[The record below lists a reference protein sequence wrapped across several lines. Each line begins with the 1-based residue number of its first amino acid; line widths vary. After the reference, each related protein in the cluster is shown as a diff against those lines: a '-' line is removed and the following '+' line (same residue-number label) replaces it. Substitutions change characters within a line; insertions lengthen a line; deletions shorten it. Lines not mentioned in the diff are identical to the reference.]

1 MRVPVNVVGCGGVCL
16 ARITRC
22 VQEYVDDS
30 VMFNRN
36 SVMIILI
43 RGGNRIFRIV
53 IANEQDFLIR

>member
-1 MRVPVNVVGCGGVCL
+1 MWRWLHGH